1 MKKRRILS
9 LLLAILM
16 IFTVAT
22 QLIACGGNTNTD
34 TSSDTETESNGGTDT
49 GSNVPGT
56 ETGKVNYTV
65 NVKSEGGM
73 PLEGV
78 KVYVADKDGNFSKN
92 SIGTTGANGTAI
104 ITLPQSNEYQIFLE
118 DAPDGYIVEDSYEM
132 GTTGKNIVLTSAPIE
147 GGAAG
152 ARYEL
157 GDIIHN
163 YTVTVDG
170 VKYTFAD
177 ILKEKDAIVLNFWF
191 TTCNYCISEFPEME
205 ASYAKYKDKI
215 ALFALNGKLGGDTDA
230 KVESFKKAFHYAY
243 SDYST
248 LKVAL
253 KANELTKAIGDGISY
268 EVLSKTEIDKGFD
281 ATLLLITSASD
292 KGAKADEIAEAIED
306 ALLQEDDTALKKA
319 LQKFAT
325 DLKAVDTADET
336 ALQGVFDTAKGE
348 VYNSFALNL
357 PMAKDENDIE
367 SCFGITGNPVTIV
380 IDRYGMISFM
390 HSGEIPNEKYFDAL
404 FNYFTVPKANYKQ
417 AIFNGIGELTPTE
430 KPNVEAPSNEKYNEI
445 LNKGEAEI
453 TFSPETN
460 PDDAEYS
467 WPFIE
472 AEKEGVVCVK
482 PSNYDKDNSYAIL
495 RSKVTLKAGEA
506 VMFDYFASSQYGYD
520 IMYVIVENQ
529 DIYSISGQSSKWQS
543 CCPWVA
549 KEDGVYEVALV
560 YTKDYADLAGEDTV
574 YVSNFRVVNEEDI
587 TVESFIPRDAAT
599 DLTEDAS
606 DFENY
611 VEVVLG
617 EDGYYHVGE
626 ADGPILLANL
636 MGYTNFSRETTVT
649 IDVTSVNS
657 FVVDGVECYEDIIL
671 YCNYASNS
679 QIYGFCS
686 VTPTLKKYLEAYVD
700 QKIGVGEGNPNQW
713 LTLCS
718 YYDAYGPDVKQL
730 EDPIKGLSPFSAYE
744 VKYDKET
751 PVQNKV
757 VYDRVIMPRGL
768 LYRFTPT
775 ESGVYRFTTNSEYEV
790 NGWIFVGDHETWAK
804 NGDRILYTHS
814 DVGERHSTE
823 LLIDPD
829 GDGTY
834 ERDFTNAT
842 MVAYMEAGKD
852 YYIDFAYY
860 DQYQYGTFTFEAK
873 WIGESYDH
881 FIVASPGLFTTEDDE
896 MQGDIIAGG
905 IKVVLGDDGYY
916 HHDLGNGELGSI
928 VYADFYQTT
937 SIFTQQSI
945 QMICDANAFNFAV
958 TEVDQEAIALL
969 KKHKTEEAFRELWG
983 DKFEENWKYYQ
994 MDDIIDEKYHG
1005 YIVDGEYF
1013 AHGYVYKTDFETGE
1027 TTMELPKL
1035 PVGAIQAPDY
1045 TALIEKYEGLVHN
1058 SETEYVE
1065 RQGCV
1070 AVTEELAEALQML
1083 MDKFTFEGV
1092 ENSWTKL
1099 CYYYDHLG
1107 ATE

>member
-22 QLIACGGNTNTD
+22 QLIACGDTNTD
-34 TSSDTETESNGGTDT
+34 TSSDTETDEGNGTNT
-49 GSNVPGT
+49 ESNVPAP
-56 ETGKVNYTV
+56 EAGKVNYTV
-65 NVKSEGGM
+65 NIKSKGGM

-104 ITLPQSNEYQIFLE
+104 ITLPQSNDYQIFLE
-118 DAPDGYIVEDSYEM
+118 DAPEGYMVEDSYKMEA
-132 GTTGKNIVLTSAPIE
+132 TGKNIVLESAPIMD
-147 GGAAG
+147 GAAG

-215 ALFALNGKLGGDTDA
+215 ALFALNGKLGGDSAAD
-230 KVESFKKAFHYAY
+230 VEGFKKAFHYAY

-253 KANELTKAIGDGISY
+253 KSNELTIAIGNSISY
-268 EVLSKTEIDKGFD
+268 EVLSQEKINEGFD
-281 ATLLLITSASD
+281 ATLNLIAGASD
-292 KGAKADEIAEAIED
+292 MGAKADEIAKAIED
-306 ALLQEDDTALKKA
+306 ALLQEDDTALKAA
-319 LQKFAT
+319 LQTFAN
-325 DLKAVDTADET
+325 DLKDVDVADEA
-336 ALQGVFDTAKGE
+336 ALLNVFAKAKGE
-348 VYNSFALNL
+348 VYNSFALKI
-357 PMAKDENDIE
+357 PMTKDENDIE

-390 HSGEIPNEKYFDAL
+390 HTGEIPNEKYFDSL
-404 FNYFTVPKANYKQ
+404 FNYFTLPDATYKQ
-417 AIFNGIGELTPTE
+417 NIFNGIGELTPTE

-445 LNKGEAEI
+445 LNKKGAEI

-472 AEKEGVVCVK
+472 AEKNGVVCVK
-482 PSNYDKDNSYAIL
+482 PSNYDKDQSYAIL
-495 RSKVTLKAGEA
+495 RTKVTLKAGEA

-520 IMYVIVENQ
+520 VMYVIVEDQ
-529 DIYSISGQSSKWQS
+529 DIYTISGQSSKWNE

-549 KEDGVYEVALV
+549 KKDGVYDVSLV
-560 YTKDYADLAGEDTV
+560 YQKDYADYEGEDTV
-574 YVSNFRVVNEEDI
+574 YVSNFRVVDKDEVG
-587 TVESFIPRDAAT
+587 VESFIPREAAT

-617 EDGYYHVGE
+617 DDGYYHVGE
-626 ADGPILLANL
+626 KNGPILLANL
-636 MGYTNFSRETTVT
+636 LGYTNFSRETTVT
-649 IDVTSVNS
+649 IDIQETDSLIINGVNYYN
-657 FVVDGVECYEDIIL
+657 DLIQ

-686 VTPTLKKYLEAYVD
+686 VTPTLRRYLEAYVD

-718 YYDAYGPDVKQL
+718 YYDAYGTDGKQL
-730 EDPIKGLSPFSAYE
+730 EDPIKGLTSFSAYE
-744 VKYDKET
+744 VKYDKESSIA
-751 PVQNKV
+751 NKV
-757 VYDRVIMPRGL
+757 EFNRVIMPRGL
-768 LYRFTPT
+768 FYKFTPT
-775 ESGVYRFTTNSEYEV
+775 ESGVYRFTTNSDEEV
-790 NGWIFVGDHETWAK
+790 TGWIFVGDHDAWVK

-814 DVGERHSTE
+814 DVGERHCNE

-834 ERDFTNAT
+834 ERDFTNAS

-852 YYIDFAYY
+852 YYINFAYY
-860 DQYQYGTFTFEAK
+860 DQYQFGTFTFDVK
-873 WIGESYDH
+873 WLGESYAH
-881 FIVASPGLFTTEDDE
+881 FVEASPGLFTTEDEE
-896 MQGDIIAGG
+896 MQGDVIAGG

-916 HHDLGNGELGSI
+916 HHDLGNGKLGSI
-928 VYADFYQTT
+928 LYADFYQTT

-945 QMICDANAFNFAV
+945 QMICDIGGFNFAI
-958 TEVDQEAIALL
+958 TEVDQEAISLL
-969 KKHKTEEAFRELWG
+969 NNYTVDELREKWG
-983 DKFEENWKYYQ
+983 EKFETNWKYYQ

-1005 YIVDGEYF
+1005 YVVDGEYF
-1013 AHGYVYKTDFETGE
+1013 SSGYVYITDFDTGE
-1027 TTMELPKL
+1027 TIMELQKAPL
-1035 PVGAIQAPDY
+1035 GAELAPDY
-1045 TALIEKYEGLVHN
+1045 TALIEKYEELVHN
-1058 SETEYVE
+1058 SETEFVE

-1070 AVTEELAEALQML
+1070 AVTKELAEALQML

-1099 CYYYDHLG
+1099 CYYYNYLG
-1107 ATE
+1107 TAE